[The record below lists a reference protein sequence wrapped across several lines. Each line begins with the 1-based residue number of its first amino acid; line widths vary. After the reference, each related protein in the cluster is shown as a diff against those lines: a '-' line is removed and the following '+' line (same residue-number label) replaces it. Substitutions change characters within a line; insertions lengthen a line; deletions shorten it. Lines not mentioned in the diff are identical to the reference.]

1 MIVELKPE
9 TEAAIR
15 ARAHQIWEEEG
26 RPNGRQ
32 DIHWQRA
39 YDAIVDVSSIAPTAK
54 SAAPQVDNASSIEPT
69 KQVAPNKPARAKAP
83 AKKK

>member
-1 MIVELKPE
+1 MIVQLKPE

-26 RPNGRQ
+26 RPNGRH

-39 YDAIVDVSSIAPTAK
+39 YEAIVDVASVAPTSK
-54 SAAPQVDNASSIEPT
+54 RAAPQADNVSSIEQA
-69 KQVAPNKPARAKAP
+69 KEVASSKPARAKAP